1 MAFKNIKIP
10 EENRKEYEVDGD
22 IKKPRF
28 CTIDEDKD
36 VILFGCWM
44 VYEEPQE
51 EIFALVWKE
60 KIVKA
65 HLRYEIENKNTTI
78 WELLAINIPKDIE
91 FYREAIIADLREAMK
106 VYGFDGDI
114 SYLCDGDEVYLNKNR
129 KIIINF

>member
-1 MAFKNIKIP
+1 MAYKNIKIP
-10 EENRKEYEVDGD
+10 EENRKEYEVDGE

-51 EIFALVWKE
+51 EIFALIWKE
-60 KIVKA
+60 KIVKV

-78 WELLAINIPKDIE
+78 WE
-91 FYREAIIADLREAMK
+91 FYREEIIADLREAMK

-114 SYLCDGDEVYLNKNR
+114 SYLCDGDEAYLNRNR